1 MYFAGF
7 DCITSIGSN
16 AEMTFSAIRAGLS
29 GYKESD
35 FICKSRELAITSHI
49 NDDLFLQFF
58 LDTDYTGAYSVKMD
72 RASKAML
79 YALNNLEDQVQLE
92 TKFPLIWLTEEP
104 HNSRKDLP
112 MEFLKDRLNYFDAPV
127 NMNLIYRVSM
137 GRASGIVAL
146 ELAEKL
152 MHESGHDYVLIGGV
166 ECPFHPPWLEYL
178 DERNRLKTAGAQDAF
193 VPGEA
198 AAFLLLCRTAELAEA
213 VGAHAVQIAAP
224 AWGESPA
231 HWYNEEPDSGE
242 TLHKVMQLAIANGRK
257 LTDDPQIMVDH
268 VLSSMNGESFWAKEY
283 GVAVTRLKDE
293 LREDF
298 TLLHPFEFTGD
309 LGCVS
314 GLFLLAQGVRQIV
327 GKKSAFSLVYA
338 SSDNAWRSSVCLLKD

>member
-1 MYFAGF
+1 MYFAGY

-29 GYKESD
+29 GFKESD
-35 FICKSRELAITSHI
+35 FICKSKELAITSHI

-58 LDTDYTGAYSVKMD
+58 LDTDYTGPYSVKMD

-79 YALNNLEDQVQLE
+79 YALNNLDDNVQLDA
-92 TKFPLIWLTEEP
+92 KVPLIWLTEEP
-104 HNSRKDLP
+104 HASRSGLP
-112 MEFLKDRLNYFDAPV
+112 MEFLKDRLNYFEAPV
-127 NMNLIYRVSM
+127 DLNLVYSVSM
-137 GRASGIVAL
+137 GRASGVVAL
-146 ELAEKL
+146 ELAKKL
-152 MHESGHDYVLIGGV
+152 MHDGGHDYVLIGGV

-178 DERNRLKTAGAQDAF
+178 DERNRLKSANAQDAF

-198 AAFLLLCRTAELAEA
+198 AAFMLVGRTAELARA
-213 VGAHAVQIAAP
+213 VGAHPVQIAAP

-242 TLHKVMQLAIANGRK
+242 TLHQVMQLAITNAQK
-257 LTDDPQIMVDH
+257 LTGKSHLRVDH
-268 VLSSMNGESFWAKEY
+268 VMSSMNGESFWAKEY

-293 LREDF
+293 FKEDF

-309 LGCVS
+309 LGCIS
-314 GLFLLAQGVRQIV
+314 GLFLLAQGVRQIAE
-327 GKKSAFSLVYA
+327 KKSAFSLVYA
-338 SSDNAWRSSVCLLKD
+338 SSDNAWRSSVCLLQS